1 MPINLKKQPKKK
13 PIETVEDK
21 ILKMGSAL
29 LGLWRFREEKES
41 FYWCATFV
49 YKGYYYDVPGQKS
62 ITKTLDIAYLKLAKL
77 KTKKKVV

>member
-1 MPINLKKQPKKK
+1 MKQTKK
-13 PIETVEDK
+13 PETIEDK

-29 LGLWRFREEKES
+29 LGIWRFREEKER

-62 ITKTLDIAYLKLAKL
+62 LSKTLDIAYNKLNKI
-77 KTKKKVV
+77 KSKKKVKG